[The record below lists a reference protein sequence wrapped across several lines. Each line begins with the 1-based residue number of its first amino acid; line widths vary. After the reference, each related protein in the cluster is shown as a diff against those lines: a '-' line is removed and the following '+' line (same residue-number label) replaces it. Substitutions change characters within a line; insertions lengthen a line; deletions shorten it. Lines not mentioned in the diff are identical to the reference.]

1 VTTRSSREIARL
13 KAAQTRRQAV
23 ERKRF
28 ALEQARYC
36 RLLEMSE
43 RVGRRGITQTAEAL
57 GLRPRVLGL
66 MVSYRILGKVGS
78 RYFPLVWLPER

>member
-1 VTTRSSREIARL
+1 MTTRSSAELTRL
-13 KAAQTRRQAV
+13 KAAQTRRRAV

-28 ALEQARYC
+28 ALEQARYR

-43 RVGRRGITQTAEAL
+43 RVGLRGITQTAEAL
-57 GLRPRVLGL
+57 GLPGRTLGL